1 LQIDTVLQGLSISCV
16 GMGLVF
22 LALGL
27 LVGAIVLMGRTLRPR
42 SQAKV
47 APGSIEA
54 DRAER
59 AQIAAIAVAIALA
72 QEDAGPVPAGAWESV
87 GWDDPS
93 PRQTALRWR
102 AAGR

>member
-1 LQIDTVLQGLSISCV
+1 VQIDTVLQGLAISCA

-27 LVGAIVLMGRTLRPR
+27 LMGAITLMSRTFRPHSR
-42 SQAKV
+42 AEAESS
-47 APGSIEA
+47 PGEA

-59 AQIAAIAVAIALA
+59 ARVAAMAVAILSAR
-72 QEDAGPVPAGAWESV
+72 ENSNPVSTGGWQAV

-93 PRQTALRWR
+93 PRQASQRWQ